1 VSDQPS
7 GAPDR
12 EPSSGADPGEERAL
26 PTFEA
31 ASSGDALPPGGTA
44 SPTAEA
50 YSLLARRKIPL
61 LFLTVLVIATA
72 GLIYELI
79 AGTLASYVLGDSVFQ
94 FSTIIGVY
102 LSAMGLGAYLS
113 RFVRDRLAERFVD
126 VELAAA
132 FVGGASAPFLY
143 LAFAHAGSFR
153 VLLYGTVVL
162 IGVLVGIELPLLMRI
177 LEKELDFKEL
187 VAKVLTFDYLGALI
201 GSLLFAIVLMPTL
214 GLVRTSLLL
223 GLANCGVGLMTTWV
237 LGDLIYRPIRWRLRL
252 KGGLVAAILATGL
265 VLSDELTSFA
275 EGELFADPVVFAEQ
289 TPYQRIVLT
298 QGTLGVS
305 LFLNGNLQFASADE
319 YRYHEALVHP
329 AFAAASQHRRVLVL
343 GGGDGLA
350 VREILRHPGVE
361 EVTLVDLDPAMTN
374 MASRVPVMRE
384 LNADALADPRVRI
397 VNDDAMVWL
406 DEGDRGQFDV
416 VIIDF
421 PDPNNFS
428 LGKLYT
434 SRFYGL
440 LRGVMHEGTAV
451 VVQATSPLFARRS
464 FWCIERT
471 MAASGLY
478 TAPFHAFV
486 PSFGEWGYVLAMTRP
501 FDRPEQAPDVT
512 GLRYLDD
519 ATLRS
524 LFVFSADMQ
533 RPDDIGVNRL
543 NTQLLVQYY
552 EEEWSRWQHH

>member
-1 VSDQPS
+1 MPEVGSDREALE
-7 GAPDR
+7 APDLR
-12 EPSSGADPGEERAL
+12 STASGP
-26 PTFEA
+26 P
-31 ASSGDALPPGGTA
+31 GDAPPRAPAG
-44 SPTAEA
+44 SV
-50 YSLLARRKIPL
+50 LVRRRVPL

-113 RFVRDRLAERFVD
+113 RFVRDRLAERFVEI
-126 VELAAA
+126 ELAAA

-143 LAFAHAGSFR
+143 LVFAHASSFR

-162 IGVLVGIELPLLMRI
+162 IGALVGIELPLLMRI

-187 VAKVLTFDYLGALI
+187 VAKVLTFDYLGALV

-223 GLANCGVGLMTTWV
+223 GLANCAVGLMSTWV
-237 LGDLIYRPIRWRLRL
+237 LGDLIYRSIRWRLRA
-252 KGGLVAAILATGL
+252 KGALVAVILATAFVFQDEITGL
-265 VLSDELTSFA
+265 A
-275 EGELFADPVVFAEQ
+275 EGELYADPVILSEQ
-289 TPYQRIVLT
+289 TRYQRIVLT
-298 QGTLGVS
+298 RGALGTS
-305 LFLNGNLQFASADE
+305 LFLNGNLQFASSDE

-329 AFAAASQHRRVLVL
+329 AFALAPRHARVLIL

-350 VREILRHPGVE
+350 VREVLRHPGVE
-361 EVTLVDLDPAMTN
+361 RVTLVDLDPAMTA
-374 MASRVPVMRE
+374 MALRVPAMRE
-384 LNADALADPRVRI
+384 LNEDALADPRVSV

-406 DEGDRGQFDV
+406 DEGEHHPFDV
-416 VIIDF
+416 VLIDF

-434 SRFYGL
+434 TRFYQL
-440 LRGVMHEGTAV
+440 LRRVMHGDTAV
-451 VVQATSPLFARRS
+451 IVQATSPLYARRS

-471 MAASGLY
+471 MAASGLH

-501 FDRPEQAPDVT
+501 FDVPHRVPEVE
-512 GLRYLDD
+512 GLRYLNDE
-519 ATLRS
+519 TLRS
-524 LFVFSADMQ
+524 LFVFSEDLA
-533 RPDDIGVNRL
+533 RPEDVGVNRL

-552 EEEWSRWQHH
+552 EAEWSRWQHR